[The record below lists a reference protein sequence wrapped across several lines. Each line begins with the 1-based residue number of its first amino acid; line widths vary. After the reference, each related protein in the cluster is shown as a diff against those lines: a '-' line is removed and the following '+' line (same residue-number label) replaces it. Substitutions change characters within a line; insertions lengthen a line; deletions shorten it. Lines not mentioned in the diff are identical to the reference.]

1 MRKASSLLLV
11 GVLLLVASTYVYGS
25 ESTAEKTLGIAVE
38 VPPYAEFE
46 ILSGG
51 ETFQLAFEKGATQ
64 SNSHSI
70 EFLTKRNAHFYWTI
84 DAEPLGVE
92 NLNVKLLLDLWVS
105 SGYRPYSPSSGSDE
119 KLVGEGVEWS
129 FNNVQQGTNRWRLT
143 ALAWIEE
150 GKDWP
155 DVHAGS
161 YSKNIYMTIF
171 PPN

>member
-1 MRKASSLLLV
+1 MRKASILFLV
-11 GVLLLVASTYVYGS
+11 GVLLLVASTMVYGA
-25 ESTAEKTLGIAVE
+25 EPTAEQTFGLTVDVPSYVE
-38 VPPYAEFE
+38 LE

-51 ETFQLAFEKGATQ
+51 ETFQLVFEKGARE
-64 SNSHSI
+64 SNRHSI

-92 NLNVKLLLDLWVS
+92 NLNVTLFLDLWVS
-105 SGYRPYSPSSGSDE
+105 SGYRPYSPSSGSDK
-119 KLVGEGVEWS
+119 KLVSEGVEWF
-129 FNNVQQGTNRWRLT
+129 FNNVRKGVNRWRLT

-155 DVHAGS
+155 DVQAGS
-161 YSKNIYMTIF
+161 YSSNIYMTIF